1 MTSPAHIEAMA
12 PYVIATRQP
21 VLGARWVPTKS
32 DMPDSVAHARREYE
46 WGNVELATMIGPDRV
61 ERLVRIKRRV
71 PAPKRKWFTRND
83 IEAPARHPYRR
94 RAA

>member
-1 MTSPAHIEAMA
+1 MTTREHVEAMTQ
-12 PYVIATRQP
+12 YVIATRQP
-21 VLGARWVPTKS
+21 RQGAPWVPTHA

-46 WGNVELATMIGPDRV
+46 RGTIELATMIGPDRV

-83 IEAPARHPYRR
+83 TEATARNPHR